1 MRHWLTDRLGRITNL
16 PATSEVD
23 KDTHEAR
30 HRDLLIGGL
39 KHPSGGNWNPQTLE
53 KMSTAQLARMVR
65 ARQDSKE
72 LRERVSKLSPH
83 FDLSETEKIAQAEYD
98 ALVKQAA
105 LGKEAEKIEQDEAF
119 KELEERFGQ

>member
-1 MRHWLTDRLGRITNL
+1 
-16 PATSEVD
+16 
-23 KDTHEAR
+23 
-30 HRDLLIGGL
+30 
-39 KHPSGGNWNPQTLE
+39 
-53 KMSTAQLARMVR
+53 MSTAQLARMVR